1 MSNSEESE
9 ENTKVPGTSILGE
22 CTGLGVEEGGKKEKY
37 RRNNWR
43 MYVKVHR
50 EESIKSRR
58 TQHRVMAVMGAS
70 QRFGKLPLLWIHG
83 N

>member
-22 CTGLGVEEGGKKEKY
+22 CTGLGVEERGKKEKY
-37 RRNNWR
+37 RRNKWR

-50 EESIKSRR
+50 EESIKNGHS
-58 TQHRVMAVMGAS
+58 
-70 QRFGKLPLLWIHG
+70 IE
-83 N
+83 